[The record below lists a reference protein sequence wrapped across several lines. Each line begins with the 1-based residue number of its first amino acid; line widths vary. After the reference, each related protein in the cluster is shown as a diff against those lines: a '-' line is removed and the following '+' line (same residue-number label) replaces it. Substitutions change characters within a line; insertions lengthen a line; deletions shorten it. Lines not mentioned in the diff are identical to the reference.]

1 MPRALEAKRTPSLP
15 PPPLVIAVYHESDL
29 IRDERED
36 VDMGKSSSAG
46 ENGGGKL
53 KRKATV
59 AVEVLP
65 GGGGMQEGPFVCAN
79 PAVAG
84 GLPPAGTEFRAFRK
98 NKAYR
103 GHHLVLRGRADG
115 VDYVGS
121 NHAGDTAG
129 PTDACKYLVARL
141 CPVKSKNGGGGGG
154 GGGDG
159 GGGDGGGEVEYTL
172 QVMPMGGGRV
182 FNLETRCHAL
192 SYAAP
197 QWDGAEDLTDYA
209 VRAAHND
216 KLLKAFS
223 SAKRQRK
230 VAKIQAERR
239 IDSSTLAA
247 PDAMAETLKAATAG
261 EMDAKQLAAL
271 AGTRRNIPSHNPEAT
286 NPFDAFPFAMFPMH
300 ALLDRTKWKE
310 FVKASKK
317 PAAFKELE
325 ASGDVDPF
333 TLSLVSKLAEPSG
346 GGTGAEEA
354 VRQKDRAKALG
365 ALDFLLLFHGHRG
378 VVTEDNGRSRGA
390 GRESKNK
397 EEEDNREQEDD
408 EKNKPRTLSW
418 AHESKV
424 DPVIQRAVIDEFMEE
439 QFPEVGKGTKDDPK
453 RYARPKAMKDLVT
466 LHLILMALRVCGWS
480 VDVTALAK
488 RLKVSVTDLTPHCK
502 ELGCKVTKT
511 TGKKSEG
518 GGITKASL
526 PLDGTKKLGDLLPEI
541 RRRLQAKKG

>member
-1 MPRALEAKRTPSLP
+1 
-15 PPPLVIAVYHESDL
+15 
-29 IRDERED
+29 
-36 VDMGKSSSAG
+36 
-46 ENGGGKL
+46 
-53 KRKATV
+53 
-59 AVEVLP
+59 
-65 GGGGMQEGPFVCAN
+65 
-79 PAVAG
+79 
-84 GLPPAGTEFRAFRK
+84 
-98 NKAYR
+98 
-103 GHHLVLRGRADG
+103 
-115 VDYVGS
+115 
-121 NHAGDTAG
+121 
-129 PTDACKYLVARL
+129 
-141 CPVKSKNGGGGGG
+141 
-154 GGGDG
+154 
-159 GGGDGGGEVEYTL
+159 VEYTL
-172 QVMPMGGGRV
+172 QVMPAGGGRV

-333 TLSLVSKLAEPSG
+333 TLSLVPKLAEPSG

-365 ALDFLLLFHGHRG
+365 ALDFLLVFHGHRG
-378 VVTEDNGRSRGA
+378 VITEDTGRSRSG
-390 GRESKNK
+390 KNK
-397 EEEDNREQEDD
+397 QDGEDGGEEEDKDKDKDNNGGGGGTQLD
-408 EKNKPRTLSW
+408 KPRTLSW

-424 DPVIQRAVIDEFMEE
+424 DPLIQRAVIDEFMEE